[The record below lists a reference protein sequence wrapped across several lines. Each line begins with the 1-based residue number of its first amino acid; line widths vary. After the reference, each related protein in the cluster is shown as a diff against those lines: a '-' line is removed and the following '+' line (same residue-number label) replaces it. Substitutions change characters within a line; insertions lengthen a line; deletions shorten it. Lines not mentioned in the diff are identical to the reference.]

1 MTILPKNRTVSDP
14 TDTHTNTLKDTI
26 YKARNIVMPSA
37 QNVAENDSVA
47 RLVLNNVEI
56 ECSEYPEIRDVMLCG
71 SYTKDT
77 WMPGTSDIDVF
88 IKFDKNTPRE
98 KFTEITHN
106 VGFAALKQYN
116 PYVRYSEH
124 PFVEATVSNKKINV
138 VPCFDVE
145 NGQWQSSADRTP
157 YHTYFMRSNLTRQMR
172 NDIRLLKQ
180 FLQANDLYGAEIARQ
195 GFSGYITES
204 LVAHLGSFEGVIRRF
219 ANVNGSMVI
228 GEANR
233 AFDCSIV
240 VMDPIDKQRNLT
252 AAIST
257 ENMGRF
263 VLLCRKFLKEP
274 SLSCFKTPP
283 PKSTPKVP
291 ESCIVVTFQY
301 EQRSRDMIWGQ
312 VKSASSAVAGQLE
325 CGGFGVAKYGAFADD
340 NGHGALL
347 FLLEGIQI
355 PEYRVRNGPSY
366 FRPETEAFI
375 SKNLEGSDMLWIGT
389 DGRVRSFERRSE
401 NNAIRFLK
409 TLFTADLERSGM
421 PAAIRTDIRNGF
433 DLSNGGYIHP
443 KPAMQA
449 LHRFLSTSL

>member
-1 MTILPKNRTVSDP
+1 
-14 TDTHTNTLKDTI
+14 
-26 YKARNIVMPSA
+26 
-37 QNVAENDSVA
+37 
-47 RLVLNNVEI
+47 
-56 ECSEYPEIRDVMLCG
+56 
-71 SYTKDT
+71 
-77 WMPGTSDIDVF
+77 
-88 IKFDKNTPRE
+88 
-98 KFTEITHN
+98 
-106 VGFAALKQYN
+106 
-116 PYVRYSEH
+116 
-124 PFVEATVSNKKINV
+124 
-138 VPCFDVE
+138 
-145 NGQWQSSADRTP
+145 
-157 YHTYFMRSNLTRQMR
+157 
-172 NDIRLLKQ
+172 
-180 FLQANDLYGAEIARQ
+180 
-195 GFSGYITES
+195 
-204 LVAHLGSFEGVIRRF
+204 
-219 ANVNGSMVI
+219 
-228 GEANR
+228 
-233 AFDCSIV
+233 
-240 VMDPIDKQRNLT
+240 MDPIDKQRNLT